1 MNKIEKSELL
11 LALHAK
17 LEEAKAKFVE
27 CEGATAGSISLGYVT
42 GISAV
47 IKIVTDDF

>member
-17 LEEAKAKFVE
+17 LEEASEAHKNAEYKSDYIRFLV
-27 CEGATAGSISLGYVT
+27 YK
-42 GISAV
+42 SA
-47 IKIVTDDF
+47 IEDIIQMVTDDF